1 MVKDILGESTNIDFS
16 TLFVVGVVHSA
27 DLQVWISEQ
36 RRRNTAEVPLA
47 TNVRTR
53 TNRDEEAFEMA
64 KLDEVR
70 QVILRSRK
78 VKLSELV
85 LVLVPEHVQVN
96 GVHSHSLGHLNT
108 VKPVLMGNTTRMHLT
123 GSHHEQLIIKIHL
136 GFFE

>member
-47 TNVRTR
+47 ANVRTR

-70 QVILRSRK
+70 QVVLRSRK
-78 VKLSELV
+78 V
-85 LVLVPEHVQVN
+85 
-96 GVHSHSLGHLNT
+96 
-108 VKPVLMGNTTRMHLT
+108 
-123 GSHHEQLIIKIHL
+123 
-136 GFFE
+136 